1 MKMRELRSGFSVSS
15 LGVGCMPMVESG
27 QLMYGGAADMREA
40 ERTIHK
46 AIELG
51 VTFFDTAEVYGPYQ
65 NESFLGKALYGKRES
80 IVLATKFGFSIK
92 DSGISGVDGSPQNA
106 RSAIEGSLRRLD
118 TECIDLFYLHRV
130 DPKVPIEETV
140 GGMADL
146 VREGKVR
153 YIGLSEAGGDT
164 IRRANDEHSI
174 AALQSEYSLWE
185 REIETEILPI
195 CRELGIGLVPY
206 SPLGRG
212 FLTGTVKT
220 LSQLPDDDFRHR
232 DPRYTGE
239 NLDRNLAIVSAIDQ
253 VANELSISCA
263 QVALAWLLSKGGDVV
278 PIPGFKRRA
287 TLEDSIKSVSVT
299 LSAKQLDYLETA
311 APVGGTSGP
320 RYGEA
325 GMKMVRI

>member
-1 MKMRELRSGFSVSS
+1 MKIRELTSGLSVSS

-27 QLMYGGAADMREA
+27 QLMYGGAADMKEA
-40 ERTIHK
+40 ERTIHR

-65 NESFLGKALYGKRES
+65 NESFLGKALYDKRES
-80 IVLATKFGFSIK
+80 VVLATKFGFSIE
-92 DSGISGVDGSPQNA
+92 DFGISGVDGSPQNA
-106 RSAIEGSLRRLD
+106 RRAIEGSLERLNTD
-118 TECIDLFYLHRV
+118 CIDLFYLHRV
-130 DPKVPIEETV
+130 DPNIPIEETV
-140 GGMADL
+140 GGMANL
-146 VREGKVR
+146 IREGKVR
-153 YIGLSEAGGDT
+153 HLGLSEAGADT
-164 IRRANDEHSI
+164 IRRANAEYPI

-185 REIETEILPI
+185 REIETEILPT
-195 CRELGIGLVPY
+195 CRELGIGLIPY

-220 LSQLPDDDFRHR
+220 LSQLPEDDFRHR
-232 DPRYTGE
+232 DPRYMGD
-239 NLDRNLAIVSAIDQ
+239 NLDRNLTVVSAIDQ

-263 QVALAWLLSKGGDVV
+263 QVALAWLLSRGRDVV
-278 PIPGFKRRA
+278 PIPGFKRRT
-287 TLEDSIKSVSVT
+287 TLEDSIKSVAVKLT
-299 LSAKQLDYLETA
+299 TKQIDYLESA

>member
-1 MKMRELRSGFSVSS
+1 MRARELGSGVFVSS

-27 QLMYGGAADMREA
+27 SLMYGGAADMKEA

-80 IVLATKFGFSIK
+80 IVLATKFGFSIE
-92 DSGISGVDGSPQNA
+92 DSGISGVDGSPKNA
-106 RSAIEGSLRRLD
+106 RRAIEGSLKRLN

-130 DPKVPIEETV
+130 DPNIQIEETV

-153 YIGLSEAGGDT
+153 HLGLSEAGAGT
-164 IRRANDEHSI
+164 IRRANKEYPI
-174 AALQSEYSLWE
+174 TALQSEYSLWE
-185 REIETEILPI
+185 REIETEILPT
-195 CRELGIGLVPY
+195 CRELGIGFVPY

-212 FLTGTVKT
+212 FLTGTVRA
-220 LSQLPDDDFRHR
+220 LSQLPDNDFRHR
-232 DPRYTGE
+232 DPRYKGE

-253 VANELSISCA
+253 IAGELSISCA
-263 QVALAWLLSKGGDVV
+263 QVALAWLLSKGADIV

-287 TLEDSIKSVSVT
+287 TLEDSIKSLSVT
-299 LSAKQLDYLETA
+299 LSAKQIDSLEAA